1 MDKQIEQ
8 ELLNN
13 IRRLGEAIT
22 PNVVGSADRSGG
34 HVESLTEAVMGITAG
49 LFRIA
54 ESIDGLSEAIQES
67 ASQD

>member
-1 MDKQIEQ
+1 MDKQINQ
-8 ELLNN
+8 ELLES
-13 IRRLGEAIT
+13 IKRLGEAIT
-22 PNVVGSADRSGG
+22 PNVVGSSDRSGG